1 MANTVTSIKRIRI
14 TERRTTINKARKSR
28 LRYQIRHLR
37 KLLEKPENA
46 EAAQA
51 ALPKVFSAVDR
62 AAKTGIIKKNTAS
75 RYKSRLTKRV
85 KALTASA

>member
-14 TERRTTINKARKSR
+14 TERRTQINKARKSR
-28 LRYQIRHLR
+28 LRFQIRNLR
-37 KLLEKPENA
+37 KLLGETKSA
-46 EAAQA
+46 EEAQA

-62 AAKTGIIKKNTAS
+62 AAKNGIIKKNTAS

-85 KALTASA
+85 KALTAA